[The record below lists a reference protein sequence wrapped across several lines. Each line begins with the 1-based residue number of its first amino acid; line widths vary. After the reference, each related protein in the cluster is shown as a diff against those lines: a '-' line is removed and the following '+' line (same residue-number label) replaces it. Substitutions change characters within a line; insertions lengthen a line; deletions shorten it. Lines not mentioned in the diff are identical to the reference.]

1 MSRRR
6 IIAAVVAAILTLVAA
21 LILISYVGGADSRA
35 ASKLDPVPV
44 LVVVSPVS
52 KGTPAN
58 SLKNAVQVKEIP
70 KSAVAQGAVT
80 SVAELGTRVADADL
94 VPGEQV
100 LSARFVDP
108 ASLQAVTIPKGLQE
122 VSVML
127 STQRVYGGAAAGD
140 RVGMFLAGNGTN
152 KLVLNNVLIT
162 RVVPNA
168 SPQTSG
174 ANGGNGAPPA
184 AASDNNVLVTFALST
199 HDAERVIWT
208 AENGK
213 IWLSLQNSKTD
224 TNGSSVVSQDNFNK

>member
-44 LVVVSPVS
+44 LVVVSPVA

-58 SLKNAVQVKEIP
+58 SLKNEVQVKEIP

-80 SVAELGTRVADADL
+80 SVAELGARVADADL

-100 LSARFVDP
+100 LAARFVDP

-168 SPQTSG
+168 APQTS

-184 AASDNNVLVTFALST
+184 AASDSNVLVTFALST